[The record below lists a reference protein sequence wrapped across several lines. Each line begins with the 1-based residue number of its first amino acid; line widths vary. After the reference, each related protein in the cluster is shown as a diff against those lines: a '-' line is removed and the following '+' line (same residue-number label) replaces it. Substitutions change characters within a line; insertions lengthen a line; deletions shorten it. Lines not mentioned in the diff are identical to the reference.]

1 MNKYTNAKNVYGY
14 PGQVVD
20 LDDGME
26 MGDYGDAIDY
36 YDEEDASG
44 GSGNTEEQFF

>member
-1 MNKYTNAKNVYGY
+1 MNKYSNAKNVYGY

-26 MGDYGDAIDY
+26 MGDYGDGIDY